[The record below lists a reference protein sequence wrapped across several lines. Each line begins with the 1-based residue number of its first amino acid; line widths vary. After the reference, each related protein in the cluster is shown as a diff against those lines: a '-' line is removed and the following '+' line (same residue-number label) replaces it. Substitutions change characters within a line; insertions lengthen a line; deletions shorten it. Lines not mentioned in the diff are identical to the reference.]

1 MNNYYLVRGEK
12 VMNKTK
18 EYLEEAVEL
27 VGGQRHVDYG
37 DKKENHHNIA
47 KLWDAYLDINIDA
60 HDVAIMMAL
69 LKIARTKLGK
79 RTPDTY
85 IDGAAYMA
93 IAGEIEAVTEKE
105 DEEFKIDLM
114 KGSPER

>member
-1 MNNYYLVRGEK
+1 
-12 VMNKTK
+12 MNKTK
-18 EYLEEAVEL
+18 EYLEEAINL
-27 VGGQRHVDYG
+27 VGVQRHVDYG
-37 DKKENHHNIA
+37 DKKENHNNIA
-47 KLWDAYLDINIDA
+47 KLWDAYLDVKIDA

-79 RTPDTY
+79 RTSDTY
-85 IDGAAYMA
+85 IDASAYMA

-114 KGSPER
+114 KGKPER

>member
-1 MNNYYLVRGEK
+1 MENLQ
-12 VMNKTK
+12 TK
-18 EYLEEAVEL
+18 NLLTTAIEL
-27 VGGQRHVDYG
+27 VGGDRQQDYG
-37 DKKENHHNIA
+37 DKVENHHNIA
-47 KLWDAYLDINIDA
+47 SLWNSYLDNKLDMSNPITP